1 MIFFSMPD
9 LNVNEIQG
17 IENYLLDRYLYTVLR
32 IFIALALVILPILLP
47 LNVIS
52 SSSKVGGVNGLDRLS
67 FANIGLSYTS

>member
-1 MIFFSMPD
+1 MPD